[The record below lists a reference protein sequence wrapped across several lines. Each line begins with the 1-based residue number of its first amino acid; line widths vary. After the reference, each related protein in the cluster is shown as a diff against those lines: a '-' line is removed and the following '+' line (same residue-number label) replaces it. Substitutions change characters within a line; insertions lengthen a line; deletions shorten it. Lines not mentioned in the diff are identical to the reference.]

1 MPGSPLLAARL
12 NYQRA
17 AVNGIDMA
25 QSGRGPIEPG
35 APLPPPPGRRA
46 SPSEG
51 REGTRARLSP
61 GRLFDLGKTFQL
73 EE

>member
-25 QSGRGPIEPG
+25 QSGRGSIGPGPNRAGGPAPAPARTPGIAVRRPRMSLG
-35 APLPPPPGRRA
+35 APNTKER
-46 SPSEG
+46 
-51 REGTRARLSP
+51 
-61 GRLFDLGKTFQL
+61 
-73 EE
+73 